1 MYSQKQ
7 FNSFSKKCNNI
18 CENNTPKEAVEKMAK
33 LKLPGS
39 EKSLGKSGAIE
50 VYAKVYVGSKVK
62 YDIDKHK
69 NNFSEFQAERCKYL
83 DEIYDP

>member
-1 MYSQKQ
+1 MYSRKQ
-7 FNSFSKKCNNI
+7 FNSFSEKCNNI

-39 EKSLGKSGAIE
+39 EKNLGKSGAIK
-50 VYAKVYVGSKVK
+50 VYTKVYVDSKVK

-83 DEIYDP
+83 DEIYDM

>member
-1 MYSQKQ
+1 MYSKKQ
-7 FNSFSKKCNNI
+7 FNSFSEKCNNI

-39 EKSLGKSGAIE
+39 EKNLGKSGAIR
-50 VYAKVYVGSKVK
+50 VYTKVYVESKVK

-69 NNFSEFQAERCKYL
+69 NNFSEFDNERSVYF
-83 DEIYDP
+83 EQIYDM